1 VPRVLAMAS
10 QPMEDCDWSIE
21 KKNEK
26 KWVFVTNEAI
36 KNKTVFNVTLEF
48 DDINKNKQSLSVVA
62 SQKLLREFH
71 GCIDPDDDDK
81 IREHTDF
88 YYLVK
93 YDTEDRISK
102 KKAKGEVAKVKNLNM
117 KAFPVSIFHM
127 IYILF
132 NTLFC
137 CFYRHVPWNSES

>member
-1 VPRVLAMAS
+1 MAS

-26 KWVFVTNEAI
+26 KWVGVTNEAI
-36 KNKTVFNVTLEF
+36 KNKTVFTVTLEF
-48 DDINKNKQSLSVVA
+48 EDLNENKQSLSVVA

-71 GCIDPDDDDK
+71 GCIHPDDDDK

-102 KKAKGEVAKVKNLNM
+102 KKAKGEVAKVKN
-117 KAFPVSIFHM
+117 
-127 IYILF
+127 
-132 NTLFC
+132 
-137 CFYRHVPWNSES
+137 